1 MKIIGFFFTYF
12 LFSMV
17 IVIVVGLGPS
27 RIHSI
32 SCLEI
37 VIIRMFERKKK
48 IPERISQFLCHEK
61 QKKKSMDTMVD
72 LNGSFSLPRL
82 SSSSTRWKKSDRNE
96 QERVR

>member
-48 IPERISQFLCHEK
+48 SPNAYPNFFVMKS
-61 QKKKSMDTMVD
+61 KKK
-72 LNGSFSLPRL
+72 
-82 SSSSTRWKKSDRNE
+82 KKHGYDGRS
-96 QERVR
+96 